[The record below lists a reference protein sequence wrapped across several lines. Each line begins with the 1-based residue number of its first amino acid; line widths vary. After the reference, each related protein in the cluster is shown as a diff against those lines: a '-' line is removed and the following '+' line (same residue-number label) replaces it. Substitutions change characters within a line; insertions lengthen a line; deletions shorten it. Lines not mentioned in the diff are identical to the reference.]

1 MRRLLH
7 ITAVACLAGSLA
19 VVLAWRY
26 GETLLP
32 FAVTSAVP
40 DPQDGKVAGG
50 VYTNTYFDLSY
61 PLPQSF
67 AEGLAGPAPSHSGYY
82 ALGNFVAQN
91 TGAGTILI
99 AAQDTFFD
107 ETRRDLAEAAS
118 EMRDTM
124 AQIDGMSID
133 REPAEIVFGR
143 RPASRPAWRID
154 FSGVGLYRAM
164 IITEMRCHLV
174 SITLTAPD
182 PQARETLAGS
192 LDHMSLAAGRDPPVC
207 IRNYATGDQLIRKV
221 APTDIAPSPMPIP
234 TRIIIG
240 RDGAVRHVHVIRA
253 TNAQRK
259 GIEQALQQWT
269 FKPHTVNGRAV
280 EVETGLA
287 LRSGGGKAGSID

>member
-1 MRRLLH
+1 MRRPVH
-7 ITAVACLAGSLA
+7 IAAVACLAGSLA
-19 VVLAWRY
+19 IVLAWRY

-32 FAVTSAVP
+32 FAVTSAAP

-50 VYTNTYFDLSY
+50 AYTNAYFGLSY
-61 PLPQSF
+61 PLPEGF
-67 AEGLAGPAPSHSGYY
+67 AEGLAGPDPSHSGYY
-82 ALGNFVAQN
+82 VLRSFVPQTA
-91 TGAGTILI
+91 GAGSIFMS
-99 AAQDTFFD
+99 AQDTFFAGPH
-107 ETRRDLAEAAS
+107 RDLAEAAS
-118 EMRDTM
+118 EIRDTM
-124 AQIDGMSID
+124 AQIEGMSID
-133 REPAEIVFGR
+133 REPVEITIGG
-143 RPASRPAWRID
+143 RPAWRID

-192 LDHMSLAAGRDPPVC
+192 LGHISLTAGRDPPVC
-207 IRNYATGDQLIRKV
+207 IRNYATGDQLIRQV

-234 TRIIIG
+234 ARIIIG

-253 TNAQRK
+253 TDAQRR

-280 EVETGLA
+280 EVETGL
-287 LRSGGGKAGSID
+287 RSGGGKVTSTD

>member
-7 ITAVACLAGSLA
+7 LGAVTFLAVAGM
-19 VVLAWRY
+19 LAWRY

-32 FAVTSAVP
+32 FAVTSTMP
-40 DPQDGKVAGG
+40 NPQDGRVSGG
-50 VYTNTYFDLSY
+50 AYTNAYFDLSY
-61 PLPQSF
+61 PLPQGF
-67 AEGLAGPAPSHSGYY
+67 AEGLEGPGPSHSGYY
-82 ALGNFVAQN
+82 VLRNFIPQTA
-91 TGAGTILI
+91 GAGSIFMS
-99 AAQDTFFD
+99 AQDTFFAGPH
-107 ETRRDLAEAAS
+107 RDLAEAAS
-118 EMRDTM
+118 EIRDTM
-124 AQIDGMSID
+124 AQIEGMSID
-133 REPAEIVFGR
+133 REPAEITIGG

-154 FSGVGLYRAM
+154 FSGVGLHRAM

-192 LDHMSLAAGRDPPVC
+192 LDHISLAVGRDPPVC

-240 RDGAVRHVHVIRA
+240 NDGAVRHVHVIRA
-253 TNAQRK
+253 TDAQRK

-269 FKPHTVNGRAV
+269 FKPHTVNGRAI

-287 LRSGGGKAGSID
+287 LRSGGGKVTSTD